1 MENTMYVICLALLI
15 SLIRE
20 YETDVDEYFLLI
32 ALGMPILAKSKSE
45 S

>member
-1 MENTMYVICLALLI
+1 MYVICLALLI

-20 YETDVDEYFLLI
+20 YETDVDEYCLLI